1 MKEEENFFNKFKS
14 PTPMHL
20 TPEELKEWEEQMEWD
35 KQEYERRKREGYY
48 SDEESKGIVS
58 KIIRKFN
65 YKQKKW
71 DKPSNYGP

>member
-48 SDEESKGIVS
+48 PDGESKGIVS
-58 KIIRKFN
+58 KIIKKFK
-65 YKQKKW
+65 YKAKKW
-71 DKPSNYGP
+71 DDPANYGP